1 MSAVPPAISAV
12 REAGARAKP
21 GFDWR
26 TAAALA
32 VLLAAVTALFATTPY
47 DKDMWWSDAP
57 RHAMDGAFYRDLLRH
72 MPLGHLKQF
81 AMNYYL
87 KYPALTI
94 LFYPPL
100 FPFVEGGFFGVFGVS
115 LFTALL
121 TVAAF
126 YLALAWGAYVLCR
139 RWMDRALALA
149 ASLVFIGAPE
159 VAWWGRQVMLEI
171 PACAFLIWSAVVF
184 LKYLDTRKPAVAYA
198 LALLLAG
205 GAYTKQTVLFIVPA
219 LIWTLWRRQGAGA
232 FRDRHL
238 WESAALFLALVLPLA
253 VVNFTLARLN
263 VGSVV
268 GGNWNRIP
276 VFSWEGWSFYA
287 RMLPAQLAWP
297 VALAAAA
304 GLALAATQRM
314 RGEGEGF
321 FGAWL
326 VAGYVF
332 FSLIALKEPRHT
344 VTILLPLAFFAVEAV
359 RRAAPARFAPAL
371 AMLFAC
377 AAFGNTIWRHPAPYV
392 EGYGAAAD
400 FVVSRAPRGSVI
412 LFSGYRDGAFVFDVR
427 RRVDRPDLWVL
438 RADKL
443 LLRVPQRRELGLEE
457 LNVSESQI
465 LEMID
470 RFGVSYVVNQANFWD
485 DLKNMQEFQRV
496 LHSSQFRKV
505 ATIPVASNVNHEDRD
520 LEIYQNLAP
529 AKVKVRERLRLELP
543 IVGMQVEGT
552 IDSTDA
558 ANPAPR

>member
-1 MSAVPPAISAV
+1 MSVVAFPAVSAAPVSAPPPKS
-12 REAGARAKP
+12 

-26 TAAALA
+26 SAAALA
-32 VLLAAVTALFATTPY
+32 VLLAAVTALFLSAPY

-57 RHAMDGAFYRDLLRH
+57 RHAMDGAFYRDLMRH
-72 MPLGHLKQF
+72 MPLGHMKQF
-81 AMNYYL
+81 AMDYYL

-115 LFTALL
+115 LFTAQL

-139 RWMDRALALA
+139 RWMDWALALA

-171 PACAFLIWSAVVF
+171 PACAFLVWSAVVF
-184 LKYLDTRKPAVAYA
+184 LRYLDKRRPALAYA

-205 GAYTKQTVLFIVPA
+205 GAYTKQTVLFIAPA
-219 LIWTLWRRQGAGA
+219 LIWTLWRKQGAL
-232 FRDRHL
+232 RDRHL
-238 WESAALFLALVLPLA
+238 WGSAALLAALVAPLA
-253 VVNFTLARLN
+253 AVNFTLARLN

-268 GGNWNRIP
+268 GGNWNQIP
-276 VFSWEGWSFYA
+276 VFSRQGWSFYA
-287 RMLPAQLAWP
+287 RMLPGQLTWP
-297 VALAAAA
+297 VMLAAAA
-304 GLALAATQRM
+304 GLALAAILRK
-314 RGEGEGF
+314 RSEGERF
-321 FGAWL
+321 FAAWL

-359 RRAAPARFAPAL
+359 RRTVPGRLAPAL
-371 AMLFAC
+371 SMLFAC
-377 AAFGNTIWRHPAPYV
+377 AVFGNTLWRHPAPYV
-392 EGYGAAAD
+392 DGYGAAAD

-457 LNVSESQI
+457 LNVSESQL
-465 LEMID
+465 LEMMN
-470 RFGVSYVVNQANFWD
+470 RFGVSYVIDQANFWD
-485 DLKNMQEFQRV
+485 DLKNMQELQQV

-505 ATIPVASNVNHEDRD
+505 ATIPVASNVNHEDRE
-520 LEIYQNLAP
+520 LEIYQNLNP
-529 AKVKVRERLRLELP
+529 ARVKVRERLRLELP
-543 IVGMQVEGT
+543 IVGIQVEGT
-552 IDSTDA
+552 IDSSDA
-558 ANPAPR
+558 ASPAR